1 MPFSLPTSLFRISLR
16 TRVCSRCPDQLW
28 SIFPPPLPR
37 HVLVPVRGDEA
48 SCFAIGQAQS
58 ASADPSGRPRRNRR
72 PLPPSFSTPSRN
84 RKPCSSPGEPGRSP
98 IGSSKRS
105 SEDKH
110 RSARF
115 PPNRLTIC
123 SPVVSTSR
131 DPSDRRPIY
140 SPDVI
145 FHAVGM
151 HRAYVQATCRGPAS
165 RPNPLGPGGCDPC
178 RGPSRGGPAASSPV
192 AAPIVAQ
199 Q

>member
-1 MPFSLPTSLFRISLR
+1 MDLAADPGM
-16 TRVCSRCPDQLW
+16 
-28 SIFPPPLPR
+28 
-37 HVLVPVRGDEA
+37 VPVSGSVVVNLSA
-48 SCFAIGQAQS
+48 AFAAARPGADPWRRSQLLRDWAVPIRICRSIGQTEEKQA
-58 ASADPSGRPRRNRR
+58 AI
-72 PLPPSFSTPSRN
+72 PPGFSTPSRN
-84 RKPCSSPGEPGRSP
+84 RKPCSSPGEPGRPP

-115 PPNRLTIC
+115 PPNRLTIYG
-123 SPVVSTSR
+123 PVVSTSR

-145 FHAVGM
+145 FHAVGI
-151 HRAYVQATCRGPAS
+151 HRAHVQATCRGPAS
-165 RPNPLGPGGCDPC
+165 RPNPLGRGGCDPC